1 MINNKTGQWEF
12 VKRGEA
18 PMVGITKLDGVTL
31 EDLKRPRRE
40 IAPVELL
47 SASSP
52 TTVTEVGSTSEASR
66 SP

>member
-1 MINNKTGQWEF
+1 
-12 VKRGEA
+12 
-18 PMVGITKLDGVTL
+18 MVGITKLDGVTL